1 MLERLLMT
9 LVLLVG
15 GVIAYREVV
24 RWQMRRAV
32 MQAVPTGIPTIMY
45 FTTATCG
52 PCKTTVSPALDRLQS
67 ELGDG
72 GVRIIRVDAE
82 HQPDEAARWGVLT
95 VPTLFVLD
103 GNGNPTRV
111 YNGVTSADS
120 LRRDLLATRTA

>member
-15 GVIAYREVV
+15 GVMTYRQVIH
-24 RWQMRRAV
+24 WQMRRAV

-45 FTTATCG
+45 FTTASCG
-52 PCKTTVSPALDRLQS
+52 PCKTTVSPALERLQG

-103 GNGNPTRV
+103 GNGKPTRV
-111 YNGVTSADS
+111 YNGVTSADA
-120 LRRDLLATRTA
+120 LRRDLLAARTA